1 MNGHTYYVFATPD
14 LTGEICRQLRF
25 CRKAAAIAFVSA
37 VLLAKLGSSQR
48 REIKRLKEVNR
59 R

>member
-1 MNGHTYYVFATPD
+1 MNGHTYYIFTTPD

-25 CRKAAAIAFVSA
+25 CRNVAVIACANA
-37 VLLAKLGSSQR
+37 VLLTKIVSHQR
-48 REIKRLKEVNR
+48 REIKRLKEENR